1 MRPPK
6 QTQTTQADLFRARLD
21 QLVNPEHELV
31 RLASLIDWRFL
42 EERCGAAY
50 SDAAGR
56 PPLPTRLMAGLAILK
71 HTYNLSDEGLC
82 DRWIENPYF
91 QLFCG
96 ETFFCHE
103 LPFDRSSLTRWR
115 QRMGEDRLTAL
126 LQETLS
132 VAVRTKA
139 LKVSDLEQVV
149 VDTTVQEKAV
159 MFPTDA
165 KLTDRARTRLVRM
178 AKGHGIKLRQSYARV
193 GKFAL
198 IMHQRYAHAKQYGRA
213 RVKLRKLRTYL
224 GRTMRD
230 IERVI
235 VERPEL
241 NDAFRRE
248 LFNATRV
255 LEHKRGHKRGER
267 KKSDPPPKYAPIY
280 SLHAPE
286 VECIGKGKAHKPW
299 EFGVKVSVTT
309 PLKPAAGGQFIL
321 HAAALPGRPYDGH
334 TLAPVIAGIEAVTGV
349 EIKHIVADKG
359 YRGGNAPKPY
369 DMRVYIT
376 GQKRGMTDA
385 IKRLMKR
392 RAAVEPVIGHQKTDH
407 RMGRNF
413 LAHAIGDA
421 ANAVLSAVGY
431 NTRRLLNWLALL
443 LAWILYNLRAS
454 QNPAAA

>member
-6 QTQTTQADLFRARLD
+6 PVETTQADLFRARLD

-31 RLASLIDWRFL
+31 RLAGLIDWRFL
-42 EERCGAAY
+42 DERCGAAY

-96 ETFFCHE
+96 ETFFCHV

-115 QRMGEDRLTAL
+115 QRMGEERLNTL

-139 LKVSDLEQVV
+139 LRVSDLTQVV

-165 KLTDRARTRLVRM
+165 KLTDRARTRLIRL
-178 AKGHGIKLRQSYARV
+178 AKRHDIKLRQSYARV

-198 IMHQRYAHAKQYGRA
+198 IMHQRYAHAKQFKRA
-213 RVKLRKLRTYL
+213 NAKLRTLHTYL

-230 IERVI
+230 IERAI
-235 VERPEL
+235 TARPEL
-241 NDAFRRE
+241 NDTFRRE

-255 LEHKRGHKRGER
+255 LEQKRGRR
-267 KKSDPPPKYAPIY
+267 KKNSPPPKYAPIY

-309 PLKPAAGGQFIL
+309 TLKPAAGGQFIL
-321 HAAALPGRPYDGH
+321 HTAALPGRPYDGH

-349 EIKHIVADKG
+349 EIKRIVADKG

-369 DMRVYIT
+369 DMRVYIA

-431 NTRRLLNWLALL
+431 NTRRLLAWLALL

-454 QNPAAA
+454 QNPAAT

>member
-6 QTQTTQADLFRARLD
+6 QTPTTQADLFRARLD
-21 QLVNPEHELV
+21 QLVNPDHELV
-31 RLASLIDWRFL
+31 RLAGLIDWRFL
-42 EERCGAAY
+42 DERCGAAY
-50 SDAAGR
+50 SDAVGR

-96 ETFFCHE
+96 ETFFCHA

-115 QRMGEDRLTAL
+115 QRMGEDRLTAM

-139 LKVSDLEQVV
+139 LQVSDLEQVV

-165 KLTDRARTRLVRM
+165 KLTDRARTRLVRL
-178 AKGHGIKLRQSYARV
+178 AKRHGIKLRQSYARV

-198 IMHQRYAHAKQYGRA
+198 IMHQRYAHAKQFKRA
-213 RVKLRKLRTYL
+213 NARLRTLRTYL

-230 IERVI
+230 IERAI
-235 VERPEL
+235 AERPEL

-255 LEHKRGHKRGER
+255 LEHKRGRR
-267 KKSDPPPKYAPIY
+267 KKNATPPKYAPIY

-286 VECIGKGKAHKPW
+286 VECIGKGKAHKPY
-299 EFGVKVSVTT
+299 EFGVKVSVAT

-349 EIKHIVADKG
+349 EIKRIVADKG

-413 LAHAIGDA
+413 LAHASGDA

-443 LAWILYNLRAS
+443 LAWILYSLRAN
-454 QNPAAA
+454 QNHAVA

>member
-6 QTQTTQADLFRARLD
+6 QTPTTQADLFRARLD
-21 QLVNPEHELV
+21 QLVNPDHELV
-31 RLASLIDWRFL
+31 RLAGLIDWRFL
-42 EERCGAAY
+42 DERCGAAY
-50 SDAAGR
+50 SDAVGR

-96 ETFFCHE
+96 ETFFCHA

-115 QRMGEDRLTAL
+115 QRMGEDRLTAM

-139 LKVSDLEQVV
+139 LQVSDLEQVV

-165 KLTDRARTRLVRM
+165 KLTDRARTRLVRL
-178 AKGHGIKLRQSYARV
+178 AKRHGIKLRQSYARV

-198 IMHQRYAHAKQYGRA
+198 IMHQRYAHAKQFKRA
-213 RVKLRKLRTYL
+213 NARLRTLRTYL

-230 IERVI
+230 IERAI
-235 VERPEL
+235 AERPEL

-255 LEHKRGHKRGER
+255 LEHKRGRR
-267 KKSDPPPKYAPIY
+267 KKNAAPPKYAPIY

-286 VECIGKGKAHKPW
+286 VECIGKGKAHKPY
-299 EFGVKVSVTT
+299 EFGVKVSVAT

-349 EIKHIVADKG
+349 EIKRIVADKG

-413 LAHAIGDA
+413 LAHASGDA

-443 LAWILYNLRAS
+443 LAWILYSLRAN
-454 QNPAAA
+454 QNHAVA

>member
-6 QTQTTQADLFRARLD
+6 PVETTQADLFRARLD

-31 RLASLIDWRFL
+31 RLAGLIDWRFL
-42 EERCGAAY
+42 DERCGAAY

-96 ETFFCHE
+96 ETFFCHV

-115 QRMGEDRLTAL
+115 QRMGEERLNTL

-139 LKVSDLEQVV
+139 LRVSDLTQVV

-165 KLTDRARTRLVRM
+165 KLTDRARTRLIRL
-178 AKGHGIKLRQSYARV
+178 AKRHDIKLRQSYARV

-198 IMHQRYAHAKQYGRA
+198 IMHQRYAHAKQFKRA
-213 RVKLRKLRTYL
+213 NAKLRTLHTYL

-230 IERVI
+230 IERAI
-235 VERPEL
+235 TARPEL
-241 NDAFRRE
+241 NDTFRRE

-255 LEHKRGHKRGER
+255 LEQKRGRR
-267 KKSDPPPKYAPIY
+267 KKNSPPPKYAPIY

-309 PLKPAAGGQFIL
+309 TLKPAAGGQFIL

-349 EIKHIVADKG
+349 EIKRIVADKG

-369 DMRVYIT
+369 DMRVYIA

-431 NTRRLLNWLALL
+431 NTRRLLAWLALL

-454 QNPAAA
+454 QNPAAT